1 MLTTGAVVT
10 AFLTQDTVSVLINW
24 PLNWPELEGNLDRFI
39 KWYKANKQGPA
50 SVSCQPFRRLIYQQ
64 DGARKGNNP
73 PRNAKGQSIATVT
86 KKKQGL

>member
-24 PLNWPELEGNLDRFI
+24 PLNWPELEGNLDSFI

-50 SVSCQPFRRLIYQQ
+50 SISYQPFRRLIYQQ

-73 PRNAKGQSIATVT
+73 PRNAKGQSTVT